1 MERPSEFRYVY
12 LDGLRMAAALWV
24 FLFHYARN
32 APPWTHALKPVAT
45 TGAWGVGFF
54 FLLSGYVLTLRY
66 QEDPQTPTTSAF
78 LKRFYLN
85 RLFRL
90 APVYYSTLALFL
102 LLYGLVLN
110 EEVPLLPLAL
120 HLVFLQAWPAET
132 ALTLNFPAWS
142 LSCEVFFYLAFP
154 LLLQGFKRLRATL
167 PQVFFH
173 SMCAGFLMLPMLW
186 PIIFACPVGHF
197 YHPFYNL
204 PLFLGGMA
212 LAMGRFSL
220 KTLGALVGLGILGWG
235 VQPQEVRT
243 QMAVN
248 GWAATPVFAW
258 IVRAG
263 AFLPPPGRLLGKVLK
278 VAGGISYPFYL
289 AQYFSMLLTKYIYWQ
304 FLSEVMP
311 RYTWA
316 HGLLVNSLV
325 SGCLWICVE
334 KPAQKWRQKKF
345 SHKT

>member
-1 MERPSEFRYVY
+1 
-12 LDGLRMAAALWV
+12 MAAALWV
-24 FLFHYARN
+24 FLFHFARTN
-32 APPWTHALKPVAT
+32 PPLTEELRLLAA

-66 QEDPQTPTTSAF
+66 GEELQPLTAPVF
-78 LKRFYLN
+78 LGRFYLN
-85 RLFRL
+85 RFFRL
-90 APVYYSTLALFL
+90 APVYYSALALFL

-120 HLVFLQAWPAET
+120 HLLFLQAWHADT

-142 LSCEVFFYLAFP
+142 LSCEAFFYLAFP
-154 LLLQGFKRLRATL
+154 LLLQGFKSLRATL
-167 PQVFFH
+167 RQGFFQ
-173 SMCAGFLMLPMLW
+173 SVCAGFLMLPMLW
-186 PIIFACPVGHF
+186 PIIFPRPVGHL

-220 KTLGALVGLGILGWG
+220 KTVGGLACLGILGWS

-248 GWAATPVFAW
+248 GWATTPVFAW

-263 AFLPPPGRLLGKVLK
+263 AFLPPPGRLLGRVLK

-316 HGLLVNSLV
+316 HGLLVNIMMAAGIWLGV
-325 SGCLWICVE
+325 D
-334 KPAQKWRQKKF
+334 KPAEKWRRKNYLAKF
-345 SHKT
+345 Q